1 MSGVRALPAVTI
13 RTAGH
18 DDLAGAVRLYR
29 QLHPELDL
37 RADAAVEAAWAATL
51 ATPGRTVLLAEL
63 GGAVV
68 GTADLS
74 VLANAARAGRPYLLV
89 ENVVVDAGARRA
101 GVGRALLA
109 AARAHGEA
117 AGCYKLQLSADDPE
131 AFAFYEAAGLQAVA
145 RTYKRYLD
153 GDARP

>member
-1 MSGVRALPAVTI
+1 VRPLPAVTV
-13 RTAGH
+13 RAAAH
-18 DDLAGAVRLYR
+18 DDLADTVRLYR
-29 QLHPELDL
+29 QLYPELDL
-37 RADAAVEAAWAATL
+37 QADAAVEAAWAATL

-68 GTADLS
+68 GTADLT

-117 AGCYKLQLSADDPE
+117 AGCYKVQLSADDPE
-131 AFAFYEAAGLQAVA
+131 ACDFYEAAGLRAAA
-145 RTYKRYLD
+145 RTYKAYL
-153 GDARP
+153 GDAED